1 MPALTHGRVRNGFNG
16 HATNTR
22 RCIHIHAS
30 NSECGGVCCSGSSLQ
45 PLKANG
51 GTKPKRNF
59 EAKYNAQVNR
69 PHALPSTI
77 GVSTPTQRANALR
90 AFNGSTGPNCKECLP
105 KQTFSKPVNSDTQRK

>member
-1 MPALTHGRVRNGFNG
+1 MPALTHNRVFNGFNG
-16 HATNTR
+16 Y
-22 RCIHIHAS
+22 AS
-30 NSECGGVCCSGSSLQ
+30 KVKLPGGGVTKTQ
-45 PLKANG
+45 PLKFNG
-51 GTKPKRNF
+51 GTPPKRNF